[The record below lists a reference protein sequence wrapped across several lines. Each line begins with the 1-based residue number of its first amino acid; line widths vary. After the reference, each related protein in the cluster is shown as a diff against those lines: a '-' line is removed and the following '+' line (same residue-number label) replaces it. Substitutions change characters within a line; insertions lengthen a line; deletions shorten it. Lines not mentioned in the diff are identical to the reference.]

1 MGKEGAD
8 TANGAA
14 VASVGSFPDENP
26 NPVLRIARDGTVLYA
41 NRASEP
47 LLRTLDTAKG
57 ERVANS
63 ITAQLAS
70 AAADHAG
77 SRFELTAD
85 HSTYAI
91 LAVHQPDL
99 DAWNVYGTDIT
110 GAKVVEKFPNRNP
123 NPVLRL
129 SPDGALI
136 YANTAASVI
145 IRALG
150 TVPGELLPADL
161 LDQIRDRLDNAN
173 AAPIHVTGE
182 GLTYRLDPVRVPEFR
197 FINLYGTDVT
207 ATQAMTA
214 FPDENPNPVLRI
226 DRDGVL
232 AYANPASE
240 PVMAALRA
248 ELGRKVSQKVLQRLR
263 AVAAG
268 PAPNTFEA
276 EWGGRLYELR
286 VVTLSQFESL
296 NVYGSDITAAREVER
311 LLLNILPASIAD
323 RLQHGESMIADR
335 FEEMAVLFADVVDFT
350 PFSAHRPPAEVVGV
364 LNEVFTIFD
373 RLADRYG
380 LEKIK
385 TIGDAYMVAG
395 GITPDGGGVE
405 QMADMALE
413 MVDAMRD
420 YRTGAGGTLQIR
432 AGLHIGPAVAGIIGL
447 KKFIYDIW
455 GDTVN
460 TASRL
465 ESNGVPGKIQI
476 TAETADRLASGY
488 VFEPRGIV
496 DIKGKGP
503 VEACFLVARRKSR
516 LKAAD
521 R

>member
-1 MGKEGAD
+1 MGHDGAD
-8 TANGAA
+8 TATGAA
-14 VASVGSFPDENP
+14 AASMGSFPDKNP

-47 LLRTLDTAKG
+47 LLRTLDTARG
-57 ERVANS
+57 ERVPDS

-110 GAKVVEKFPNRNP
+110 GAKVVEKFPDRNP
-123 NPVLRL
+123 NPVLRA

-145 IRALG
+145 TRALG

-161 LDQIRDRLDNAN
+161 LAQIRDRLDKAD

-182 GLTYRLDPVRVPEFR
+182 GFIYRLDPVLIPEFH

-226 DRDGVL
+226 DRAGIL

-240 PVMAALRA
+240 PVMAAFGAEVGQAMAEDVLR
-248 ELGRKVSQKVLQRLR
+248 RLR
-263 AVAAG
+263 SVAAG

-276 EWGGRLYELR
+276 EWDGRLYELR

-296 NVYGSDITAAREVER
+296 NVYGTRHHGGSRGRAAAAQH
-311 LLLNILPASIAD
+311 PAGLDCRA
-323 RLQHGESMIADR
+323 
-335 FEEMAVLFADVVDFT
+335 
-350 PFSAHRPPAEVVGV
+350 PPARRVD
-364 LNEVFTIFD
+364 D
-373 RLADRYG
+373 RRPL
-380 LEKIK
+380 
-385 TIGDAYMVAG
+385 
-395 GITPDGGGVE
+395 
-405 QMADMALE
+405 
-413 MVDAMRD
+413 
-420 YRTGAGGTLQIR
+420 
-432 AGLHIGPAVAGIIGL
+432 
-447 KKFIYDIW
+447 
-455 GDTVN
+455 
-460 TASRL
+460 
-465 ESNGVPGKIQI
+465 
-476 TAETADRLASGY
+476 
-488 VFEPRGIV
+488 
-496 DIKGKGP
+496 
-503 VEACFLVARRKSR
+503 
-516 LKAAD
+516 
-521 R
+521 

>member
-1 MGKEGAD
+1 MGHDRAD
-8 TANGAA
+8 ATDEAA
-14 VASVGSFPDENP
+14 VVPMGSFPDENP

-41 NRASEP
+41 NRASDP
-47 LLRTLDTAKG
+47 VLRTLDAARGK
-57 ERVANS
+57 RVPDS
-63 ITAQLAS
+63 VTAQLAT
-70 AAADHAG
+70 AAANHAG

-85 HSTYAI
+85 HRTYAI

-110 GAKVVEKFPNRNP
+110 GAKVVEKFPDQNP
-123 NPVLRL
+123 NPVLRM

-145 IRALG
+145 TRALG
-150 TVPGELLPADL
+150 TVPGELLPVDL
-161 LDQIRDRLDNAN
+161 LDQIRDRMDNAT

-182 GLTYRLDPVRVPEFR
+182 GFIYRLDPVLIPEFR

-207 ATQAMTA
+207 ATEAMTA

-226 DRDGVL
+226 DRAGIL

-240 PVMAALRA
+240 PVMAALGIEVGQPMSG
-248 ELGRKVSQKVLQRLR
+248 ELLQRLH

-268 PAPNTFEA
+268 PAPNTFET
-276 EWGGRLYELR
+276 EGGGRLYELR

-296 NVYGSDITAAREVER
+296 NVYGTDVTAAREVER
-311 LLLNILPASIAD
+311 LLLNILPASIAE

-335 FEEMAVLFADVVDFT
+335 FDEMAVLFADVVDFT
-350 PFSAHRPPAEVVGV
+350 PYSASQPPGEVVGV
-364 LNEVFTIFD
+364 LNDVFTIFD
-373 RLADRYG
+373 RLADRYD

-395 GITPDGGGVE
+395 GITPEGGGVE
-405 QMADMALE
+405 QVADMALD
-413 MVDAMRD
+413 MVDAMGD
-420 YRTGAGGTLQIR
+420 YRTGTGDALQIR
-432 AGLHIGPAVAGIIGL
+432 VGLQVGPAVAGIIGL

-465 ESNGVPGKIQI
+465 ESHGVPGRIQV
-476 TAETADRLASGY
+476 TAATADRLASGY
-488 VFEPRGIV
+488 VVEPRGIV
-496 DIKGKGP
+496 EIKGKGP
-503 VEACFLVARRKSR
+503 VETCFLVARR
-516 LKAAD
+516 
-521 R
+521 